1 MALPPLFNP
10 PGGGTPA
17 QEISYSTNLR
27 NQFLTGILQGDV
39 VEVQVSINGGAFTA
53 DPDFVVFDIGTF
65 IIPNVLVFPEGLPL
79 NRGIN
84 TIQARIIDTGGGVSS
99 PATASVTY
107 LLSSDIEAA
116 VTPPTGLRVE
126 RRRNSVELQWT
137 KNQED
142 TVIGYNVYASVESGG
157 GTTGY
162 FRINKDLIADEA
174 FSETDTTE
182 INSDTSTFVNENAL
196 LHTLITQENFNGRLI
211 STVADNTQDIS
222 LQPESLQVTILTE
235 EVVTTI
241 FYSFTHN
248 RQGTE
253 DDGFINNDQ
262 FAGLPDTEPLYYVIT
277 AVVFDPTLNQ
287 EVESVFSSEL
297 VGLPY
302 IISTQIQDLIPRR
315 RRDVTVDYVT
325 GVRKANKTISL
336 IPGSFTRDVAIDPFS
351 SEIERVA
358 FVQDFIQRSSSFL
371 TLLAVD
377 DADGDGI
384 SDLVP
389 TSAYKTALKAA
400 LGFTSDNAVQQLIDD
415 QFDKLAGNVNI
426 VRGGATRAIGQV
438 TFYVLTK
445 PTTDLIVEE
454 GTTVATDTGVQ
465 FRVTS
470 RVIMTVA
477 DIESYFNPAEQRYEI
492 IANIRALNTGESG
505 TVGSNTI
512 NRIVSGAS
520 GFQVTNPEATRFG
533 FDQET
538 NTRLAER
545 AMLAFVSVD
554 AGTEGG
560 YTATALREQG
570 VERVRV
576 ILAGDR
582 LMMRDWDEVR
592 EKHIGGKVDV
602 WLQGLEE
609 ITVQDTFAFTFEV
622 VNDALFV
629 LVDLVNLIFEAQ
641 DSRLSEDNPIV
652 EMLEDHPQGLGLR
665 NVSTGEWFDLTNVQI
680 TTYNR
685 IQLDTTI
692 PQPAVD
698 YADIVRGDYRL
709 RTGNDF
715 YFTRQPVRSVG
726 SVSGEVS
733 GALTQGVNY
742 ALWKTED
749 PLLMGESTL
758 AQDFLRVIS
767 SGGVPSGATILVND
781 EQHVLVGEN
790 QVNLEKLG
798 VNSFTITVFDQ
809 ARTTTYV
816 LGTDYSVTVGDQ
828 TTPASIARIAGGA
841 INDGDTVS
849 VDYEHDENFVVT
861 YAINNLLRRVQEK
874 IDEQRHA
881 TADVVVKQAVEN
893 PVDLEVTVVLT
904 QGAVQAQVDAQ
915 IRTSI
920 STLLNNKAIGQDVF
934 QSDVIHAIEE
944 VDGVQYVVVPLRK
957 MARSDGGTVVREE
970 LLSNLTELPDIST
983 GTTSVYLIDDEFR
996 SATSDTGGP
1005 ENLHRGI
1012 FMNDLIVEMVD
1023 TIPKVSLGAGRG
1035 YIIGNQGAVL
1045 LGYSDDA
1052 TLAAEGFDTAEER
1065 EAERI
1070 RRTANR
1076 ALISV
1081 SPTDIP
1087 ADQAWT
1093 VTYVVEG
1100 DEGVGDLE
1108 ASEVEFLSLGNLTI
1122 TFTTLTQSLSN
1133 IS

>member
-17 QEISYSTNLR
+17 QEITYSTNLR

-39 VEVQVSINGGAFTA
+39 VEVQVSINRGAFTA

-65 IIPNVLVFPEGLPL
+65 TIPNVAVFPEGLPL

-99 PATASVTY
+99 PATATITY
-107 LLSSDIEAA
+107 LLASEVEAS
-116 VTPPTGLRVE
+116 VTPPTGIRIE

-137 KNQED
+137 KNEED
-142 TVIGYNVYASVESGG
+142 TVIGYNVYASTESGG

-162 FRINKDLIADEA
+162 FRINKDLVADEA
-174 FSETDTTE
+174 FSESDTTE
-182 INSDTSTFVNENAL
+182 ISSDTSTFTNENAQ
-196 LHTLITQENFNGRLI
+196 LHTLITQENFSGGVI
-211 STVADNTQDIS
+211 GTVADNYQNLS

-235 EVVTTI
+235 EIVTTT
-241 FYSFTHN
+241 FYSFSHN
-248 RQGTE
+248 RQGSE
-253 DDGFINNDQ
+253 SDGFINNDQ

-277 AVVFDPTLNQ
+277 AVVFDPTLNE

-358 FVQDFIQRSSSFL
+358 FLQDFIQRSSSFL

-377 DADGDGI
+377 DADEDGI
-384 SDLVP
+384 SDLVA

-400 LGFTSDNAVQQLIDD
+400 LGFTSDDAVQQLIDD
-415 QFDKLAGNVNI
+415 QFDKLAGNANI
-426 VRGGATRAIGQV
+426 TRGGATRAIGQV
-438 TFYVLTK
+438 TFYVLSK
-445 PTTDLIVEE
+445 PTTSLVVEE
-454 GTTVATDTGVQ
+454 GTTVATETGVQ
-465 FRVTS
+465 YRVTS

-477 DIESYFNPAEQRYEI
+477 DIESFFNPAEQRYEI
-492 IANIRALNTGESG
+492 SANIQAINAGEAG

-576 ILAGDR
+576 ILAGER
-582 LMMRDWDEVR
+582 LMMRDYDDVR
-592 EKHIGGKVDV
+592 DKHIGGKVDV

-609 ITVQDTFAFTFEV
+609 ITVQDTFAFTFDV
-622 VNDALFV
+622 VNDALF
-629 LVDLVNLIFEAQ
+629 LLIDPINLIFEAQ
-641 DSRLSEDNPIV
+641 DSRLSESNPII
-652 EMLEDHPQGLGLR
+652 EMLENHSQGLGLR
-665 NVSTGEWFDLTNVQI
+665 NVSTGNWFDLTNVTI
-680 TTYNR
+680 TAFNR

-698 YADIVRGDYRL
+698 FADIVRGDYRL
-709 RTGNDF
+709 STGNDF
-715 YFTRQPVRSVG
+715 FFTRQPVRSVG
-726 SVSGEVS
+726 SVSGELS
-733 GALTQGVNY
+733 GALTDGTNY
-742 ALWKTED
+742 ELWKTED
-749 PLLMGESTL
+749 PLLLGESTL
-758 AQDFLRVIS
+758 ANNFLRVTS
-767 SGGVPSGATILVND
+767 VGGVPSGATINVND

-790 QVNLEKLG
+790 TVNLEKLG
-798 VNSFTITVFDQ
+798 VNTYTVAVFNQ
-809 ARTTTYV
+809 ARTVTYV
-816 LGTDYSVTVGDQ
+816 LGTDYTVTTGDQ
-828 TTPASIARIAGGA
+828 VTPASIARIAGGA
-841 INDGDTVS
+841 IADGETVS

-861 YAINNLLRRVQEK
+861 YSINNLLRRVQEK

-904 QGAVQAQVDAQ
+904 QGANQSTVDAQ
-915 IRTSI
+915 IRTSL
-920 STLLNNKAIGQDVF
+920 STLLNNKAVGQDVF

-957 MARSDGGTVVREE
+957 MARSDDGTVVREE
-970 LLSNLTELPDIST
+970 LVSNFTELPDLST
-983 GTTSVYLIDDEFR
+983 GTSSVYLNDDEFR

-1005 ENLHRGI
+1005 ENFHRGI
-1012 FMNDLIVEMVD
+1012 FMNDLVVEMVD
-1023 TIPKVSLGAGRG
+1023 TIPKVSLGSGRG
-1035 YIIGNQGAVL
+1035 YIIGNQGASL
-1045 LGYSDDA
+1045 LGYSDDT
-1052 TLAAEGFDTAEER
+1052 TLEAEGFDTAEER

-1076 ALISV
+1076 ALISMA
-1081 SPTDIP
+1081 PADIP
-1087 ADQAWT
+1087 SDQAWA

-1122 TFTTLTQSLSN
+1122 TFTTLEQSLSN